1 MPNNIC
7 RKTQESKGK
16 ITNFRKI
23 AIVFPP
29 QYCTCYWAK
38 YLFFFYIFNKV
49 INYNDLNKTLWIYW
63 VTYTSFVTNRI
74 CAVSIEL
81 RLWLNLSNFLND
93 KWCLKFR
100 ISEYLQTAAS
110 ENWDNNFKK
119 VVSVISSIFWIKT
132 LHGRFYFM

>member
-1 MPNNIC
+1 MNNHFWNVTRSSDKLIAEPVPNNIC

-16 ITNFRKI
+16 ITNFHKI

-29 QYCTCYWAK
+29 RCCTCYWAK
-38 YLFFFYIFNKV
+38 YLFFFYIFNKI

-74 CAVSIEL
+74 CAVYIEL

-93 KWCLKFR
+93 KCMSKIQNVW
-100 ISEYLQTAAS
+100 ISA
-110 ENWDNNFKK
+110 NGC
-119 VVSVISSIFWIKT
+119 FWK
-132 LHGRFYFM
+132 LWQ